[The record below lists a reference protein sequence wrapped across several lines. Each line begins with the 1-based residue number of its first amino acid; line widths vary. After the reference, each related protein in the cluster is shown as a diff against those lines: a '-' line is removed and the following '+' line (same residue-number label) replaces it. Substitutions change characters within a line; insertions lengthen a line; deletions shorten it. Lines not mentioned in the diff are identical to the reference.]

1 MAYGPRNIGGRGRA
15 VRNISVERFAN
26 RPFPPDVVTNQK
38 GLTRKRNVQECLVF
52 LVNAERMTACWRHG
66 ANLGMQT
73 VAAKHSNA
81 YRRELST
88 LDVLV
93 VDDNFHMRRLVHT
106 ILEAFD
112 VKTIR
117 EATDGTEALAEIKI
131 RQPDL
136 IISDWEMKPMD
147 GCSFLEVLRR
157 ADNKPACFIPVIM
170 LTAHGR
176 PRLIRQAFE
185 AGASQFLVKPLT
197 PANLLHRVDWILGD
211 KRPFFEDEGQMRQQL
226 TLKLPKAAVAVAEQ
240 KVAAGDAWDLDL

>member
-1 MAYGPRNIGGRGRA
+1 MSPPKDSRID
-15 VRNISVERFAN
+15 S
-26 RPFPPDVVTNQK
+26 FPSPLVTNQK
-38 GLTRKRNVQECLVF
+38 GLARKRNGQECSVF
-52 LVNAERMTACWRHG
+52 LVNAGRMTACRRHG
-66 ANLGMQT
+66 VNLGMQSI
-73 VAAKHSNA
+73 AAKHSNA
-81 YRRELST
+81 YGRELST

-112 VKTIR
+112 IKTIR

-147 GCSFLEVLRR
+147 GCSFLEILRK

-211 KRPFFEDEGQMRQQL
+211 KRPFFEEDGQMRQQL
-226 TLKLPKAAVAVAEQ
+226 TLNLPKAAIAVAEQ

>member
-1 MAYGPRNIGGRGRA
+1 M
-15 VRNISVERFAN
+15 S
-26 RPFPPDVVTNQK
+26 T
-38 GLTRKRNVQECLVF
+38 
-52 LVNAERMTACWRHG
+52 
-66 ANLGMQT
+66 QT
-73 VAAKHSNA
+73 IAAKHSNA
-81 YRRELST
+81 YGRELST

-93 VDDNFHMRRLVHT
+93 VDDNAHMRRLVHT

-112 VKTIR
+112 VHSIR
-117 EATDGTEALAEIKI
+117 EATDGTEALSEIKI

-147 GCSFLEVLRR
+147 GCSFLEILRK

-176 PRLIRQAFE
+176 PRLIRQAFD

-197 PANLLHRVDWILGD
+197 PANLLHRVDWILAD
-211 KRPFFEDEGQMRQQL
+211 RRPFFEEDGQMRQQL

-240 KVAAGDAWDLDL
+240 KVAEGAAWDLDI